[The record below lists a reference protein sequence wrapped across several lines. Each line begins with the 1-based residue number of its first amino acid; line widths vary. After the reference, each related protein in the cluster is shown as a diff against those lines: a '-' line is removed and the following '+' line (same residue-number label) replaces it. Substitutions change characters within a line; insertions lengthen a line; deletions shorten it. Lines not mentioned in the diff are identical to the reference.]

1 MEVKRLRVEVGL
13 LFLAMILCFVLVP
26 IISYFVGG
34 WYAYWGHAVLAIL
47 FAVIITL
54 IRTVYYWEEQ

>member
-1 MEVKRLRVEVGL
+1 MKARVCF
-13 LFLAMILCFVLVP
+13 LFFVMVLCFVLVP
-26 IISYFVGG
+26 VVSYFVGG

-54 IRTVYYWEEQ
+54 LRTAYYWEDE